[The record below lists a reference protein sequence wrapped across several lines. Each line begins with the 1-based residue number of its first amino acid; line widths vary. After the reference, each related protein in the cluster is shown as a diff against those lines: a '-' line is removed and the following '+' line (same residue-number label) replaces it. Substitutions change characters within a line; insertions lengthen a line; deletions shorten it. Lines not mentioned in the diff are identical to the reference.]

1 MAKKVKKAGAAPKVK
16 KKSTV
21 KQNKVITWLHVE
33 EEIIIA
39 GGGLIVIAMVV
50 LFLV

>member
-1 MAKKVKKAGAAPKVK
+1 MAKKVKKVAASKVK
-16 KKSTV
+16 RKSVSKTG
-21 KQNKVITWLHVE
+21 KVITWLHVE

-39 GGGLIVIAMVV
+39 GGGLIVIVMVI